1 MKHLLTLIMLA
12 STALLLTSCNDI
24 AADKVV
30 LAEDRVIGRQVI
42 FFTDERNISKE
53 VAYYDAI
60 IELKNKYPEDLKQLE
75 VVNYSSDKSNPK
87 VQSPVYPAIVVV
99 DNNQVVTKITGKAQ
113 KEQIVKSVSNAI
125 KEW

>member
-30 LAEDRVIGRQVI
+30 LAEDRFIERQVI

-60 IELKNKYPEDLKQLE
+60 IELKNKYPEDLKHLE
-75 VVNYSSDKSNPK
+75 VVDYSSDESNPN

-99 DNNQVVTKITGKAQ
+99 DNNQIVSKITGKAH
-113 KEQIVKSVSNAI
+113 KDEIVKSVSDAI
-125 KEW
+125 KNW

>member
-30 LAEDRVIGRQVI
+30 LAEDRFIERQVI

-60 IELKNKYPEDLKQLE
+60 IELKNKYPEDLKHLE
-75 VVNYSSDKSNPK
+75 VVDYSSDESNPN

-99 DNNQVVTKITGKAQ
+99 DNNQIVSKITGKTH
-113 KEQIVKSVSNAI
+113 KDEIVKSVSDALKN
-125 KEW
+125 W

>member
-12 STALLLTSCNDI
+12 STALILTSCNDI

-30 LAEDRVIGRQVI
+30 LAEDRFIERQII

-60 IELKNKYPEDLKQLE
+60 IELKNKYPEDLKHLE
-75 VVNYSSDKSNPK
+75 VVDYSSDESNPN

-99 DNNQVVTKITGKAQ
+99 DNNQVVTKISGKSH
-113 KEQIVKSVSNAI
+113 KDVIVKSVSDAVEN
-125 KEW
+125 W

>member
-30 LAEDRVIGRQVI
+30 LAEDRFIERQVI

-87 VQSPVYPAIVVV
+87 VQSPVYPAIIVV
-99 DNNQVVTKITGKAQ
+99 DNNQVVTKISGKAH
-113 KEQIVKSVSNAI
+113 KDQIVKSVSNAI
-125 KEW
+125 KKW

>member
-30 LAEDRVIGRQVI
+30 LAEDRFIERQVI

-75 VVNYSSDKSNPK
+75 VVNYSSDKSNPN

-99 DNNQVVTKITGKAQ
+99 DNNQVVTKITGKAP
-113 KEQIVKSVSNAI
+113 KDQIVKSVSNAI

>member
-30 LAEDRVIGRQVI
+30 LAEDRFIERQVI

>member
-30 LAEDRVIGRQVI
+30 LAEDRFIERQII

-87 VQSPVYPAIVVV
+87 VQSPVYPAIIVV
-99 DNNQVVTKITGKAQ
+99 DNNQVVTKISGKAH
-113 KEQIVKSVSNAI
+113 KDQIVKSVSNAI
-125 KEW
+125 KKW

>member
-30 LAEDRVIGRQVI
+30 LAEDRFIERQVI

-75 VVNYSSDKSNPK
+75 VVNHSSDKSNPK

-99 DNNQVVTKITGKAQ
+99 DNNQVVTKITGKAH
-113 KEQIVKSVSNAI
+113 KDQIVKSVSNAI

>member
-30 LAEDRVIGRQVI
+30 LAEDRFIERQVI

-99 DNNQVVTKITGKAQ
+99 DNNQVVTKITGKAH
-113 KEQIVKSVSNAI
+113 KDQIVKSVSNAI
-125 KEW
+125 KKW

>member
-30 LAEDRVIGRQVI
+30 LAEDRFIERQVI
-42 FFTDERNISKE
+42 FFTDERNISEE

-60 IELKNKYPEDLKQLE
+60 IELKNKYPEGLKHLE
-75 VVNYSSDKSNPK
+75 VVDYSSDESNPN

-99 DNNQVVTKITGKAQ
+99 DNNQVVTKITGKSH
-113 KEQIVKSVSNAI
+113 KDEIIKSVSDAVE
-125 KEW
+125 KW

>member
-30 LAEDRVIGRQVI
+30 LAEDRFIERQVI

-99 DNNQVVTKITGKAQ
+99 DNNQVVTKITGKAH
-113 KEQIVKSVSNAI
+113 KDQIVKSVSNAI

>member
-24 AADKVV
+24 AADRVV
-30 LAEDRVIGRQVI
+30 LAEDRFIERQVI

-60 IELKNKYPEDLKQLE
+60 IELKNKYPEDLKHLE
-75 VVNYSSDKSNPK
+75 VVDYSSDESNPN

-99 DNNQVVTKITGKAQ
+99 DNNQVVTKITGNSHKD
-113 KEQIVKSVSNAI
+113 EIIKSVSDAVEN
-125 KEW
+125 W

>member
-12 STALLLTSCNDI
+12 STALILTSCNDI

-30 LAEDRVIGRQVI
+30 LAEDRFIERQII

-53 VAYYDAI
+53 VAFYDAI
-60 IELKNKYPEDLKQLE
+60 IELKNKYPEDLKHLE
-75 VVNYSSDKSNPK
+75 VVDYSSDESNPN

-99 DNNQVVTKITGKAQ
+99 DNNQVVTKISGKSH
-113 KEQIVKSVSNAI
+113 KDVIVKSVSDAVEN
-125 KEW
+125 W

>member
-30 LAEDRVIGRQVI
+30 LAEDRFIERQVI
-42 FFTDERNISKE
+42 FFTDERNMSKE

-60 IELKNKYPEDLKQLE
+60 IELKNKYPEDLKHLE

-99 DNNQVVTKITGKAQ
+99 DNNQVVTKITGKTH
-113 KEQIVKSVSNAI
+113 KNKIVKSVSNAI
-125 KEW
+125 EEW

>member
-30 LAEDRVIGRQVI
+30 LAEDRFIERQVI

-60 IELKNKYPEDLKQLE
+60 IELKNKYPEDLKHLE
-75 VVNYSSDKSNPK
+75 VVDYSSDESNPN

-99 DNNQVVTKITGKAQ
+99 DNNQIVSKITGKTH
-113 KEQIVKSVSNAI
+113 KDEIVKSVSDAI
-125 KEW
+125 KNW

>member
-12 STALLLTSCNDI
+12 STALILTSCNDI

-30 LAEDRVIGRQVI
+30 LAEDRFIERQII

-60 IELKNKYPEDLKQLE
+60 IELKNKYPEDLKHLE
-75 VVNYSSDKSNPK
+75 VVDYSSDESNPN

-99 DNNQVVTKITGKAQ
+99 DNNQVVTKISGKSHKDA
-113 KEQIVKSVSNAI
+113 IVKSVSDAVEN
-125 KEW
+125 W